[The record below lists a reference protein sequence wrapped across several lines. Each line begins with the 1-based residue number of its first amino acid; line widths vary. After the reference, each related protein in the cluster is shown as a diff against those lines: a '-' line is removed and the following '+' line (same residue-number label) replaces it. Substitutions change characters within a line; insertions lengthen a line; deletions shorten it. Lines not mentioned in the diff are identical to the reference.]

1 MKAEDIL
8 TELYENFQ
16 DGKSWDEALKKIEE
30 YSNQR
35 VIEELETIEDIINS
49 GNSGLSVEQRLL
61 EVLNVIKQL
70 KQ

>member
-35 VIEELETIEDIINS
+35 VIEELE
-49 GNSGLSVEQRLL
+49 
-61 EVLNVIKQL
+61 QL
-70 KQ
+70 KEQETYSTDFALDLRIKELKQ